1 MPLKPTV
8 KIDPDDIV
16 RYLLYQQFY
25 YGEDRIYGRTK
36 DRSEYIENAEKA
48 IEDFY
53 SLITEPI
60 NLIDE
65 GHIEQYLEF
74 FNENIIHI
82 PIEAILEK
90 YQETIDILGPD
101 INHKMI
107 LTVVIGEALIEIY
120 KRCFEDSINELIE
133 FIIERRS
140 LNSEKKKEIKRKIK
154 SLYGKSNPDIGMI
167 YSLGFMEFMAKKV
180 GYQEIVTK
188 CEQLLKK
195 YFKLILEV
203 LK

>member
-1 MPLKPTV
+1 MPFKPTV

-36 DRSEYIENAEKA
+36 DRSEYIENAEKV

-53 SLITEPI
+53 SLITKPI

-82 PIEAILEK
+82 PIEAILDK
-90 YQETIDILGPD
+90 YQETIDILASD
-101 INHKMI
+101 INRKMI
-107 LTVVIGEALIEIY
+107 LTVIIGGALIEIY
-120 KRCFEDSINELIE
+120 KKCFEDSINELIE
-133 FIIERRS
+133 FIIEKQS
-140 LNSEKKKEIKRKIK
+140 LKSEKKKEIKRRIK
-154 SLYGKSNPDIGMI
+154 SLYGQSNPDIGMI

-180 GYQEIVTK
+180 GYQEIATK